1 MLFEKIT
8 PEQAGISSQNVERL
22 IRFYERNG
30 LAMHSLLFMKGD
42 KLFGEYY
49 WAPFTADYC
58 HRMYSQTKSYVGV
71 AIGLLL
77 EDGKITLDD
86 VVADHLKCRIDSEI
100 HPYSKKQTIRDMLL
114 MTTNH
119 QQELWFSTPDMDR
132 THQYFCT
139 DEITRPSGTRWAYD
153 SAGSQVLGTLVE
165 VVTGKSL
172 FDYMYERI
180 FKHLGTFK
188 TARILKSS
196 NGDAWADS
204 ALLCT
209 PRDMMSFARFV
220 MNYGKWEGKQLMSE
234 SYLKEATS
242 AVVSNANTSFRK
254 YNAYGYGYQI
264 WRHRHGFSFNGLGA
278 QFTFCC
284 PEQDLIMVMTADN
297 CGYGAEANSIIYT
310 GFEEFIINQIGD
322 KELPTDE
329 KALNSLKE
337 YTKDLKIPVCMGEK
351 YMPMQDK
358 INGVEYIFEENPR
371 FKKFKLEFD
380 GEGAGKLYY
389 ENAQGEKVLKFKVGE
404 NEFTKFPQLGY
415 VNEYCK
421 IKTTDGYMRDVAVSG
436 GWLDQSRFMLRVQ
449 IVDHYPG
456 NMSMIFNFKDDY
468 AVMCV
473 EKTAENSFNEYPGQF
488 VGHAKR

>member
-242 AVVSNANTSFRK
+242 AVGSNA
-254 YNAYGYGYQI
+254 I
-264 WRHRHGFSFNGLGA
+264 
-278 QFTFCC
+278 
-284 PEQDLIMVMTADN
+284 
-297 CGYGAEANSIIYT
+297 
-310 GFEEFIINQIGD
+310 
-322 KELPTDE
+322 
-329 KALNSLKE
+329 SL
-337 YTKDLKIPVCMGEK
+337 
-351 YMPMQDK
+351 
-358 INGVEYIFEENPR
+358 
-371 FKKFKLEFD
+371 
-380 GEGAGKLYY
+380 
-389 ENAQGEKVLKFKVGE
+389 VLKK
-404 NEFTKFPQLGY
+404 Q
-415 VNEYCK
+415 
-421 IKTTDGYMRDVAVSG
+421 
-436 GWLDQSRFMLRVQ
+436 
-449 IVDHYPG
+449 
-456 NMSMIFNFKDDY
+456 
-468 AVMCV
+468 
-473 EKTAENSFNEYPGQF
+473 
-488 VGHAKR
+488 